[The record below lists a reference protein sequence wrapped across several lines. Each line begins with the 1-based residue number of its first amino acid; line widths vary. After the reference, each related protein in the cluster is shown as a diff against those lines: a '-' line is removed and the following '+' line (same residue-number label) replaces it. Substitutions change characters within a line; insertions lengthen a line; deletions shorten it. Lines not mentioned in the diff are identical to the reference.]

1 LVAPEAS
8 HYPTLPT
15 AGVDAA
21 NVTTKSALRSWK
33 YALIC
38 KIYVNSGDIHR
49 KVQRRGMKLTRLA
62 CCLIILVSATLL
74 AQTVRQPLLPASA
87 TPGSKGFTLTVN
99 GTAFRSGAVVQWNGS
114 PRLTERIS
122 SRELKVTIT
131 AADVAKVGT
140 AWVTVVN
147 PGSVASNVVFFPIR
161 QPSSVMAFAQRQVF
175 PGCTSVAVGDF
186 NNDGILDVAW
196 SGPGGVLNVSL
207 GNGKGGFQ
215 APISSG
221 NYGGPTLIPGDF
233 NRDGNLD
240 LASVGANSV
249 QILLGDGHG
258 NLTYKSFISAIGG
271 NNSFA
276 FADFNNDGILDVYLT
291 GWMTIQTWFQ
301 INYGNGD
308 GTFGGGSLY
317 YTSYFAGPATIGDFN
332 NDGWLDLL
340 VTELRQGSTD
350 VWLGSSNGFEER
362 GSLPGAGS
370 GAVADMN
377 QDGKLDLV
385 GQCISL
391 GKGDGSFTTG
401 GCEQYS
407 GTPVG
412 VADFNGDGYLD
423 AALAGSQGS
432 SPTLVIALGAGD
444 GTFKNAFQ
452 FDAGITT
459 GPGAIG
465 DFNDDGWMDAI
476 TSDGFLLLQSTVNL
490 SPAVLAFG
498 DQDVGTT
505 SPPQPATLTN
515 VSSSAL
521 PIKSI
526 GIKGAN
532 QRDFAQTNNCGTSLP
547 GGSSCQIQVTFTPRQ
562 QGQKSAS
569 LFVSYAGKGSPQ
581 TVSLT
586 GTGIGQPTV
595 SLTPPKLIFSTQLIH
610 TVSAA
615 QPATL
620 ANTGSQTVTISSVG
634 TTGPFPESNGCPSTL
649 SPGNNCQISVQFKPV
664 ARGPAHGRLSVTD
677 DAKGSPQKVELSG
690 EGTVV
695 RLSPLGI
702 NFGDQKVG
710 TKSSPAPVEVI
721 NEDNNPVSIS
731 SIAFG
736 GADGGDFAETNNCR
750 STIPPHSH
758 CTVKVTFTPT
768 KQGQRS
774 ATLLVNDDGGG
785 SPQTIPLTGT
795 GT

>member
-1 LVAPEAS
+1 
-8 HYPTLPT
+8 
-15 AGVDAA
+15 
-21 NVTTKSALRSWK
+21 
-33 YALIC
+33 
-38 KIYVNSGDIHR
+38 
-49 KVQRRGMKLTRLA
+49 MKLPWLT
-62 CCLIILVSATLL
+62 CCLITVVSATLL
-74 AQTVRQPLLPASA
+74 AQTVWQPLIPASA
-87 TPGSKGFTLTVN
+87 KPGSKGFTLTVN
-99 GTAFRSGAVVQWNGS
+99 GTAFHPGAVVQWDGS

-122 SRELKVTIT
+122 SRHLKATIK
-131 AADVAKVGT
+131 ASDVAKLGT

-147 PGSVASNVVFFPIR
+147 PGGVASNVVFFPIR

-175 PGCTSVAVGDF
+175 PGCTAVAVGDF
-186 NNDGILDVAW
+186 NSDGILDVAW
-196 SGPGGVLNVSL
+196 AGPGGVLNVSL

-240 LASVGANSV
+240 LAIVYPNSA

-258 NLTYKSFISAIGG
+258 NLTFKSQVSAIGG

-291 GWMTIQTWFQ
+291 GWMTIQMWFE
-301 INYGNGD
+301 IYYGNGD
-308 GTFGGGSLY
+308 GTFGNGPTYS
-317 YTSYFAGPATIGDFN
+317 TSYFAGPATVGDFN

-340 VTELRQGSTD
+340 VTELQKGSTD
-350 VWLGSSNGFEER
+350 VFFGSSNGFQEHN
-362 GSLPGAGS
+362 SFPGS
-370 GAVADMN
+370 GPGVVADMN
-377 QDGKLDLV
+377 QDGKLDTV

-391 GKGDGSFTTG
+391 GKGDGTFTPG
-401 GCEQYS
+401 GCERYS
-407 GTPVG
+407 GTPIG

-432 SPTLVIALGAGD
+432 SPTLVIGLGAGD
-444 GTFKNAFQ
+444 GKYKNAFQ
-452 FDAGITT
+452 FGAGNTN

-465 DFNDDGWMDAI
+465 DFNNDGWMDAI
-476 TSDGFLLLQSTVNL
+476 TSDGFLLLQSTVSL
-490 SPAVLAFG
+490 SPAILAFG
-498 DQDVGTT
+498 NQDVGTT

-515 VSSSAL
+515 VGSSAL
-521 PIKSI
+521 AIKSI
-526 GIKGAN
+526 GINGAN
-532 QRDFAQTNNCGTSLP
+532 RRDFAQTNNCGSSLP
-547 GGSSCQIQVTFTPRQ
+547 AGGNCQIQVTFTPKQ
-562 QGQKSAS
+562 QGQESPS
-569 LFVSYAGKGSPQ
+569 LFVSYHGRGSPQ

-586 GTGIGQPTV
+586 GTGVGQPTV
-595 SLTPPKLIFSTQLIH
+595 SLTPTKLIFSTQLIH
-610 TVSAA
+610 TESAA
-615 QPATL
+615 QAATL
-620 ANTGSQTVTISSVG
+620 TNTGSQSVSISSVA

-649 SPGNNCQISVQFKPV
+649 TAGSNCQISLRFKPIV
-664 ARGPAHGRLSVTD
+664 RGPAHGTLSVAD
-677 DAKGSPQKVELSG
+677 DAKGSPQEVDLSG

-736 GADGGDFAETNNCR
+736 GSDSGDFEQTNNCG

-758 CTVKVTFTPT
+758 CTVQVTFTPT

-774 ATLLVNDDGGG
+774 ATLQVNDDGGG
-785 SPQTIPLTGT
+785 SPQTIPLSGT